1 MNNNSKFILHVS
13 DFHLRDE
20 DSDQKRAT
28 TALKSLVKQLRSDGI
43 EVDYLIHTGDV
54 IDSNDL
60 YEKVAKDLDLW
71 KVDEIFDISK
81 FKENI
86 KDIDDKKKTI
96 FNQNLCKI
104 IERRFNSAIS
114 IMKTFISDLNI
125 PFGNVII
132 CCGNHDALRPLP
144 TASDKPISCTELPQN
159 KSVSITNSSLDQKK
173 YTGENTRIFDFFE
186 SFLNELG
193 VANSK
198 SRCGKNKS
206 VINCTLGN
214 LNFLIIN
221 TSWSNPKEIKSGY
234 YCVYCH
240 QIQNYIQ
247 NDFKNNIK
255 KNKENILNI
264 ILAHKPLY
272 EICEAARLS
281 YKKYMKTPFMSSL
294 QQFVGN
300 RGIYL
305 CGDKHTRSIMNSS
318 FHDIP
323 HYMCG
328 EPLSMLN
335 EENKKFEVEYNL
347 FEVVEGNIRIERKI
361 HLESRNDTDWI
372 CTLRPQDTIVSN
384 LYNFSKEFIIKNTLE
399 ILLISQHHTWENLCQ
414 QIYNWKKEVRK
425 QWYENL
431 NTMFIAICKYR
442 KQGLPTNTRG

>member
-198 SRCGKNKS
+198 SRCGA
-206 VINCTLGN
+206 TQL
-214 LNFLIIN
+214 
-221 TSWSNPKEIKSGY
+221 
-234 YCVYCH
+234 
-240 QIQNYIQ
+240 
-247 NDFKNNIK
+247 
-255 KNKENILNI
+255 
-264 ILAHKPLY
+264 
-272 EICEAARLS
+272 
-281 YKKYMKTPFMSSL
+281 
-294 QQFVGN
+294 
-300 RGIYL
+300 
-305 CGDKHTRSIMNSS
+305 
-318 FHDIP
+318 
-323 HYMCG
+323 
-328 EPLSMLN
+328 
-335 EENKKFEVEYNL
+335 
-347 FEVVEGNIRIERKI
+347 
-361 HLESRNDTDWI
+361 
-372 CTLRPQDTIVSN
+372 
-384 LYNFSKEFIIKNTLE
+384 
-399 ILLISQHHTWENLCQ
+399 
-414 QIYNWKKEVRK
+414 
-425 QWYENL
+425 
-431 NTMFIAICKYR
+431 
-442 KQGLPTNTRG
+442 